1 MFQSFS
7 EIVAAAQHRDRVKIA
22 VAAAADADVLVA
34 INEAKKKGIADAILV
49 GDVVVIKNICQQQG
63 IDCGLFELDD
73 VPDARMAARRA
84 AELVR
89 SDAAQVMM
97 KGFVGT
103 ADFMRAVLNK
113 SEGLGSGRL
122 VSHCVAFEANGYGRL
137 MILTD
142 AAINIAPDLPQ
153 KIQIIEN
160 ALKITTA
167 LGNKEP
173 RVAMLAAVETVAA
186 SMKATEDAALIAKM
200 AERGQIKGCLIDG
213 PLALDNAVSVAAAK
227 HKGIGG
233 EVAGRADILVVPN
246 IEAGNILYKALVYF
260 ANAPLAGIVIG
271 AAAPV
276 VLTSRADSPQNK
288 LNSIA
293 LAVVASKTKG

>member
-34 INEAKKKGIADAILV
+34 VNEAKKKGIADAILV

-113 SEGLGSGRL
+113 SEGLGSGGL
-122 VSHCVAFEANGYGRL
+122 VSHCVVFEADGYGRL
-137 MILTD
+137 MCLSD

-173 RVAMLAAVETVAA
+173 RVAMLAAVEMVAA

-233 EVAGRADILVVPN
+233 EVSGRADILIVPN